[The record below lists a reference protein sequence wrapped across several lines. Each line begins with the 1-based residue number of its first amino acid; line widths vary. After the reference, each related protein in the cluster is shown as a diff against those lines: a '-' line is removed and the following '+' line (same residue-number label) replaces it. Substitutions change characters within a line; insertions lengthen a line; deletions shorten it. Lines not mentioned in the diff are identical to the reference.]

1 MASNS
6 INVPPPAFCFKVEF
20 RDLPGGPVDT
30 YFQEVSG
37 LSWEVETED
46 LPVGGINDY
55 AIRLPRRIKYPNLVL
70 KRGYTTD
77 SPLFDWME
85 RAIENYFVSN
95 ANPFGAA
102 TTVVN
107 AAQGTFGVTTDIVI
121 SLMNESR
128 DPIVRWKVSNAYPL
142 KWNLSSFNAME
153 NKYVVETIE
162 FGYFFFKR
170 L

>member
-1 MASNS
+1 MASNT
-6 INVPPPAFCFKVEF
+6 IIHPPPAFSFKVEF
-20 RDLPGGPVDT
+20 PNIPGGPVDT

-55 AIRLPRRIKYPNLVL
+55 AIRLPRRIKYPNLAL
-70 KRGYTTD
+70 KRGYALD
-77 SPLFDWME
+77 SPLFNWME
-85 RAIENYFVSN
+85 DAIENYFLSN

-102 TTVVN
+102 KSITN
-107 AAQGTFGVTTDIVI
+107 AAQGAMGVTTDIIV
-121 SLMNESR
+121 SLINESNT
-128 DPIVRWKVSNAYPL
+128 PIVRWKVHNAYPL

>member
-1 MASNS
+1 MASNNS
-6 INVPPPAFCFKVEF
+6 NIPPPAFCFKVEF
-20 RDLPGGPVDT
+20 LDLPKGTIDT

-70 KRGYTTD
+70 KRGYITD

-85 RAIENYFVSN
+85 SAIENYFVSN

-102 TTVVN
+102 KTVIN
-107 AAQGTFGVTTDIVI
+107 AAQGAIGVTTDIVI

-128 DPIVRWKVSNAYPL
+128 DPILRWKVSNAYPL